1 MSDIERPQYK
11 SKGIFNKKRKY
22 FLGLLAWL
30 LLVKISKQEV
40 CQHQKAGF

>member
-22 FLGLLAWL
+22 FLGLLAWYL
-30 LLVKISKQEV
+30 
-40 CQHQKAGF
+40 H